1 MEGKLFLYI
10 LLLGTGLLMASGV
23 RSVAAPPDGG
33 IAEVRRL
40 LPEMEIGSFSGRRGI
55 EIVYGAR
62 RVPAG
67 RATVVIVNG
76 RNETFV
82 KYREVVAFLA
92 AAGFTVWAYDH
103 RGQGFSGRML
113 ADPEK
118 GHVESYDDY
127 VADLDYF
134 LTHIVRAAPGRCLLL
149 THSMG
154 GTIALLHE
162 LRYPGLVRGM
172 AMSAPMLGF
181 STAPWPAF
189 LVPPLLGLLDLLGF
203 GRSYIIGGGPFR
215 PEPYTPGNELT
226 SDREHYEANQRLMRD
241 YPRIRLGAPTN
252 NWVRQSL
259 AAIAEIRAGAG
270 RIGVP
275 LLLLQAGSDQVVD
288 NRAQKDFCRRC
299 PGCRLVPLAGSQH
312 EILMEKPAIR
322 ETARQL
328 IVEFF
333 NRVISG
339 AGRSGPGEKNEK
351 GKE

>member
-1 MEGKLFLYI
+1 
-10 LLLGTGLLMASGV
+10 MASCVPG
-23 RSVAAPPDGG
+23 VAAPPDG
-33 IAEVRRL
+33 AASEVSRL
-40 LPEMEIGSFSGRRGI
+40 LPEMEIGTFTGCRGV
-55 EIVYGAR
+55 EIVYGVR
-62 RVPAG
+62 RVPAS

-82 KYREVVAFLA
+82 KYRETIAFLA
-92 AAGFTVWAYDH
+92 AAGFSVWAYDH
-103 RGQGFSGRML
+103 RGQGFSGRLL

-127 VADLDYF
+127 VADLDHL
-134 LTHIVRAAPGRCLLL
+134 LTRIVKADPAGCLLL
-149 THSMG
+149 AHSMG
-154 GTIALLHE
+154 GTIALLHQ
-162 LRYPGLVRGM
+162 LRHPGLVAGL
-172 AMSAPMLGF
+172 ALSSPMLGF
-181 STAPWPAF
+181 PTDPWPAC
-189 LVPPLLGLLDLLGF
+189 LVPPMLTLLDLLGF

-215 PEPYTPGNELT
+215 PEPYASDNVLT

-241 YPRIRLGAPTN
+241 HPRIRLGAPTN

-270 RIGVP
+270 RIGIP
-275 LLLLQAGSDQVVD
+275 LLLLQAGNDRVVD

-299 PGCRLVPLAGSQH
+299 PGCRLVPMAGSQH

-322 ETARQL
+322 ETARRM

-339 AGRSGPGEKNEK
+339 AGRPDPGEKNEK